1 MLRSILEEYPV
12 FLTVSTHERPIF
24 VAPVSRKCP
33 VRSRIQKSP
42 SFHVLNQAANGFILL
57 EVLVAMSLVAGSWMG
72 LSNTYQGLILRLD
85 QLQKKRVELRKEIDQ
100 HELAIL
106 TAAQP
111 NNSKPVSRKLVD
123 ESIGVS
129 RRPRPI
135 FGLGRTTHK
144 K

>member
-1 MLRSILEEYPV
+1 
-12 FLTVSTHERPIF
+12 
-24 VAPVSRKCP
+24 

-57 EVLVAMSLVAGSWMG
+57 EVLVAMGLVTGSWMG
-72 LSNTYQGLILRLD
+72 LSNTYQGMILRLD

-100 HELAIL
+100 HELAVL
-106 TAAQP
+106 TATQP

-135 FGLGRTTHK
+135 FSLGGTAHK